1 MLPSSTS
8 TRTTLPFSNITPKPG
23 GASGITAHV
32 HGSSVFGAAKPPPSA
47 AAASG
52 TVIPAR
58 RGPIPNSVIVIR
70 ENRDVSGARGAA
82 GSLDCGGSGVTPK
95 GVCSRSVG
103 VALLSIDWFD
113 VTMTARSAD
122 WSGFAEQAIS
132 PHQIPN
138 MKQTDYRMPDGFI

>member
-8 TRTTLPFSNITPKPG
+8 TRTTLPFSNITAKPR

-32 HGSSVFGAAKPPPSA
+32 QGSSVFGAAKPPPSA

-70 ENRDVSGARGAA
+70 ENRDVSGALGAA
-82 GSLDCGGSGVTPK
+82 GGVDCGGSGVT
-95 GVCSRSVG
+95 GGAVCTRLVG
-103 VALLSIDWFD
+103 VALLSIDWFE
-113 VTMTARSAD
+113 VTVTARSAD
-122 WSGFAEQAIS
+122 WSGFAEQAIA
-132 PHQIPN
+132 PHETPN
-138 MKQTDYRMPDGFI
+138 VKQTDIRMHEGF

>member
-52 TVIPAR
+52 TLIPTR
-58 RGPIPNSVIVIR
+58 RGPIPNSLIVIR
-70 ENRDVSGARGAA
+70 ENREVSGALALSGWAGCGA
-82 GSLDCGGSGVTPK
+82 GGVTA
-95 GVCSRSVG
+95 GEVCTRLVG
-103 VALLSIDWFD
+103 VALLSIDWFA
-113 VTMTARSAD
+113 VTVTARSAG
-122 WSGFAEQAIS
+122 WSGFAEQA
-132 PHQIPN
+132 
-138 MKQTDYRMPDGFI
+138 M